1 MKKLI
6 FFVYKWLLIK
16 GMKITNSDQKYD
28 IFHKAIE
35 EIDQSS
41 QKESY
46 DE

>member
-6 FFVYKWLLIK
+6 LFVYKWLLIK

-28 IFHKAIE
+28 IFYKALE
-35 EIDQSS
+35 EI
-41 QKESY
+41 EH